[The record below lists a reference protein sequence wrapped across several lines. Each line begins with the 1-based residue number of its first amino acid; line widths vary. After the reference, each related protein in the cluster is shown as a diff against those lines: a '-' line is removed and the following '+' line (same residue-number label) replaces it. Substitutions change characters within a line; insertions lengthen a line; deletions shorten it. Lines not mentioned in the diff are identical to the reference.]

1 MKLPNDPIML
11 MSVINTK
18 LRDEYSSPEE
28 LCKALGIDKEELEQK
43 LKAEGFTYKP
53 ESNQYR

>member
-18 LRDEYSSPEE
+18 LRDEYSSPED
-28 LCKALGIDKEELEQK
+28 LCKAFGIDKDELEQK
-43 LKAEGFTYKP
+43 LKAAGFTYKP